1 AVTTSTAL
9 APAFSACSA
18 SSIASL
24 VELEPAPAITGT
36 RPLDSSMHHST
47 TRLCSSWLSVGLSP
61 VVPTGTSP
69 WVPSEICQFTSERK
83 AASSSEPFLKGVTKA
98 VKEPRNFVL
107 AAMELLP
114 NAGCGVRRPLK
125 EAIYIRA
132 GVPLKGLHACSSPE
146 VARQVASFS
155 RDFAVV
161 AAQKPAPRRIAF
173 SILLAISVKLF
184 H

>member
-1 AVTTSTAL
+1 M
-9 APAFSACSA
+9 
-18 SSIASL
+18 
-24 VELEPAPAITGT
+24 
-36 RPLDSSMHHST
+36 RPFASSMHHST

-114 NAGCGVRRPLK
+114 NADSGARRPFK
-125 EAIYIRA
+125 EAIHI
-132 GVPLKGLHACSSPE
+132 GSGGLVKGLPTCPSPE
-146 VARQVASFS
+146 VASPAAPFS

-161 AAQKPAPRRIAF
+161 AAQKPAGRRIAF
-173 SILLAISVKLF
+173 SILLAVSVKLL